1 MATATSTDDY
11 VLYSYTPSLP
21 LAILAIVAFATLTIA
36 HLVRLVRTRANFCI
50 PLFVGGL
57 FEAVGY
63 VGRALGHYHKDQ
75 TGPYII
81 QSILILV
88 SPALFAATIYMTLS
102 RAMRSTAATHLS
114 IIKARWLTTFFV
126 TGDVVS
132 FFVQGGGGGIIAK
145 GGQDSANTGKN
156 IILAGLFIQIVLF
169 GLFLVS
175 AITFHSRLR
184 KMPTPESLD
193 RSLPWES
200 MLQVLYV
207 ASALILVRNS
217 VRVAEF
223 VGDANSY
230 MRREEWPIYAFDA
243 LPMAAVMAVLFWWF
257 PSMVC
262 PQPGA
267 QGRGLMSQAED
278 GFGRGGY
285 ELK

>member
-1 MATATSTDDY
+1 LLTTF
-11 VLYSYTPSLP
+11 P
-21 LAILAIVAFATLTIA
+21 LV
-36 HLVRLVRTRANFCI
+36 
-50 PLFVGGL
+50 
-57 FEAVGY
+57 EAVGY
-63 VGRALGHYHKDQ
+63 VGRALGHYQ
-75 TGPYII
+75 QEEIGPYII

-102 RAMRSTAATHLS
+102 RAMRSTAAIHHS
-114 IIKARWLTTFFV
+114 IIKAKWLTTFFV

-132 FFVQGGGGGIIAK
+132 FFVQGGGGGIIAQ
-145 GGQDSANTGKN
+145 GAQDSANTGEN

-193 RSLPWES
+193 RNLPWER

-207 ASALILVRNS
+207 VSALILVRNS

-278 GFGRGGY
+278 GLVAAGTS
-285 ELK
+285 